1 MAQQAPQSAPPRPC
15 FLDANAGTPCA
26 REVIDALVAWMNRGN
41 TASEHASALEARA
54 LAANLRREIAVECAF
69 ELEGPQ
75 AYDVHFT
82 SGGAESNALVL
93 TGAVRSFA
101 AKTKRMP
108 HVVTSAADHPSV
120 LDCCAQLEADRM
132 CQLTVLA
139 APGGRV
145 DPEAL
150 RRALRPSTCL
160 VSILAA
166 SGDTGAANDLRALA
180 QVARGAQVPFHSDAA
195 QVFGRL
201 PLRARALGLDAFSLS
216 AHKFGGPPGVGAL
229 VVRRAFA
236 DGYGLRP
243 QVFRGGTDNTPGLA
257 ATLAALQAAADARG
271 GKNER
276 LRKLCAAIR
285 TALAARLRCFEAA
298 EHPPDPLPSID
309 GGITPA
315 PAPRR
320 GSAVACRAIADADAT
335 GAALVFWVSPGDD
348 AALPNTLALAVRQAG
363 FCARAARAAL
373 ERRGVIVGALVP
385 GVADALGLPAALR
398 AGVIRV
404 SQGDAATTADVRR
417 FIVEFLAIV
426 DGAEAVD
433 ASRPA
438 RRARPRSPPSRKRRA
453 P

>member
-1 MAQQAPQSAPPRPC
+1 MAAPPRLC
-15 FLDANAGTPCA
+15 FLDANAGTPCR
-26 REVIDALVAWMNRGN
+26 REVVDAMVAWMNRGN

-54 LAANLRREIAVECAF
+54 LTANLRGEIAVECAF
-69 ELEGPQ
+69 ELEGSQ

-93 TGAVRSFA
+93 TSAVRSFA
-101 AKTKRMP
+101 TKTKRMP
-108 HVVTSAADHPSV
+108 HVITSAADHASV

-160 VSILAA
+160 VSIIAA
-166 SGDTGAANDLRALA
+166 SGDTGAINDLRALA
-180 QVARGAQVPFHSDAA
+180 QVARGAQVPFHTDAV
-195 QVFGRL
+195 QLFGRL

-257 ATLAALQAAADARG
+257 ATLAALQGATDARG
-271 GKNER
+271 DKNER
-276 LRKLCAAIR
+276 ARKLCAAIR
-285 TALAARLRCFEAA
+285 TALAARLLCFEAA
-298 EHPPDPLPSID
+298 EHPADPLPSID
-309 GGITPA
+309 GGITPGA
-315 PAPRR
+315 KPFG
-320 GSAVACRAIADADAT
+320 GSAAACRAIAGDAPV
-335 GAALVFWVSPGDD
+335 VFWISANDET
-348 AALPNTLALAVRQAG
+348 ALPNTLTLAVRQAG

-373 ERRGVIVGALVP
+373 ERRGVIVGVVDSKMAASL
-385 GVADALGLPAALR
+385 DLPAAL
-398 AGVIRV
+398 ASGAVRV
-404 SQGDAATTADVRR
+404 SLGDDATTADIRK

-426 DGAEAVD
+426 DGAEAVG
-433 ASRPA
+433 ATRPDRPRP
-438 RRARPRSPPSRKRRA
+438 RRARTPPRRKRRA